1 MTFLNLPD
9 KPANQVKPAAVLL
22 PLAYGGC
29 NSTCP
34 DAGKAAES
42 VLEASQLLSLWDAET
57 KTDLSTLGLHC
68 LDILRPQGDA
78 QSAVDEIYQHS
89 APFFRKG
96 QVVAAVGGSHVT
108 SLGLIRAASEE
119 QQAASVLHLAAHP
132 HVGGGL
138 AKESDDAS
146 CMARVREKCVVVHAG
161 IRSMHRAERDSINP
175 DSLVFARDIHA
186 SGLNATADAL
196 DMLGE
201 KIFLAIHLD
210 VLDPA
215 VMPLVARPEPG
226 GLDWYTLNDL
236 IRMAAREKIIT
247 GFSITGMC
255 PSATGGLPAQLLIAK
270 LICKILISIL
280 QKNR

>member
-138 AKESDDAS
+138 AQESDDAN
-146 CMARVREKCVVVHAG
+146 CMARVREKCVVVQA
-161 IRSMHRAERDSINP
+161 
-175 DSLVFARDIHA
+175 
-186 SGLNATADAL
+186 
-196 DMLGE
+196 
-201 KIFLAIHLD
+201 
-210 VLDPA
+210 
-215 VMPLVARPEPG
+215 
-226 GLDWYTLNDL
+226 
-236 IRMAAREKIIT
+236 
-247 GFSITGMC
+247 
-255 PSATGGLPAQLLIAK
+255 
-270 LICKILISIL
+270 
-280 QKNR
+280 